1 VWLFTFVVFANALL
15 LFLVQPMFA
24 RLVLPLLG
32 GSPSVWTTCMLFFQ
46 STLLAGY
53 LYVHVS
59 IRLLGER
66 RQAILHAALVCLP
79 ALALPIHLSASGS
92 APGNGAPILWLL
104 TTMATSVGLPFFVVA
119 TSAPLLQRWYA
130 SSSRGGRDPYFLYAA
145 SNAGS
150 FAALIL
156 YPTVVEPNLSL
167 RTQGLLWTG
176 AYAVAATL
184 TVVCAATLF
193 RKIVPGSNVALQSST
208 SNDLIRGSR
217 RLGWLALSC
226 VPSSLMLAVTT
237 HLSTDVAA
245 APLLWIVPLGIYLL
259 TFVIAFSRRGVGA
272 VALSARVLPLTL
284 LPLVIFMITDARP
297 PLNVMLPLHLVTFAA
312 LTMQCH
318 GRLAADRPAP
328 YQLTEY
334 YLWIAA
340 GGALGGLFNTLVA
353 PRVFV
358 TVAEYPM
365 AIVAGCFLIASRE
378 QFRAVLRAPRG
389 LIGPVVAGVIAVAA
403 LSIVPRL
410 HLDIRAVLS
419 MLAVAAAIC
428 FSVSR
433 DHARFAI
440 GVGSLFGAV
449 VISVLTA
456 SPASARWLYSERTFF
471 GVYRLQLDPTDR
483 FLSMSHGTTVHG
495 RQLFGALHP
504 EPLTYYYRGSP
515 IGNLFAARATA
526 KPMSVGVIGLGV
538 GSLAAYARPG
548 DRWRFYEIDPA
559 VETIARDTRF
569 FHFLD
574 ACGGTCT
581 VVVGDARLS
590 LQSETARHDI
600 LVFDAFSS
608 DAIPMH
614 LLTREAVEIY
624 LSRLAPGGVLA
635 FHISNRHIDLR
646 PVMARLGR
654 EYSLSTV
661 MRTDAISPNNR
672 EGRASSEW
680 VVMARHRADLGSLL
694 VDPKWVP
701 LVADAEPVWSDD
713 FSNLWTVI
721 RWQSQK

>member
-46 STLLAGY
+46 SALLAGY

-59 IRLLGER
+59 VRLLGER
-66 RQAILHAALVCLP
+66 RQAILHGVLVCLP
-79 ALALPIHLSASGS
+79 ALVLPIHLSAGGGVP
-92 APGNGAPILWLL
+92 ANGAPIVWLL
-104 TTMATSVGLPFFVVA
+104 TTMVTSVGLPFFVVA

-130 SSSRGGRDPYFLYAA
+130 SSAGGSRDPYFLYAA

-167 RTQGLLWTG
+167 RAQGLLWTG
-176 AYAVAATL
+176 GYAVAAVLTL
-184 TVVCAATLF
+184 VCAATLF
-193 RKIVPGSNVALQSST
+193 RHIVPAHGAALHSST
-208 SNDLIRGSR
+208 STELIPGSR
-217 RLGWLALSC
+217 RLRWLALSF

-259 TFVIAFSRRGVGA
+259 TFVIAFSSRGVEA
-272 VALSARVLPLTL
+272 VALSARVLPVAL
-284 LPLVIFMITDARP
+284 LPLAIFMITDARP

-318 GRLAADRPAP
+318 GRLAADRPGP
-328 YQLTEY
+328 YRLTEY

-358 TVAEYPM
+358 SIAEYPM
-365 AIVAGCFLIASRE
+365 AIVAGCILMASRAE
-378 QFRAVLRAPRG
+378 FRALLRAPRR
-389 LIGPVVAGVIAVAA
+389 LVLPLLAGVLAVAA
-403 LSIVPRL
+403 LTIVPRL
-410 HLDIRAVLS
+410 DLDIRAVLS

-428 FSVSR
+428 FSVWR

-440 GVGSLFGAV
+440 GVGSMFSAV

-471 GVYRLQLDPTDR
+471 GVYRLQLDPTDH

-495 RQLFGALHP
+495 RQRFGASHP
-504 EPLTYYYRGSP
+504 EPLTYYYRHSP

-526 KPMSVGVIGLGV
+526 EPLSVGVIGLGV

-559 VETIARDTRF
+559 VENIARDGRF

-574 ACGGTCT
+574 ACGPTCT

-590 LQSETARHDI
+590 LQSETGRYDI
-600 LVFDAFSS
+600 LVLDAFSS
-608 DAIPMH
+608 DAIPVH
-614 LLTREAVEIY
+614 LLTREALQIY

-635 FHISNRHIDLR
+635 FHVSNRHINLH

-654 EYSLSTV
+654 EYGLTTLI
-661 MRTDAISPNNR
+661 RTDAIRPDNR
-672 EGRASSEW
+672 DGFASSEW
-680 VVMARHRADLGSLL
+680 VVMARRRADLGSMAA
-694 VDPKWVP
+694 DPKWVP
-701 LVADAEPVWSDD
+701 LAADDRPAWSDD
-713 FSNLWTVI
+713 FSNLWTVM
-721 RWQSQK
+721 RWGQ